1 MFDGIDLKNL
11 NLGDMLN
18 KFQDMAKEQQEKSS
32 QNLFTAKAGG
42 GMVEISIN
50 GNSEVVDLKID
61 DSLLEDKDSLQILL
75 ISCMND
81 IIKQSEENKKRMAMS
96 LMGNLG
102 GLGNLGQKQM
112 KELLEKFEDYLLN
125 NLPKIDTFH
134 PHFENAMQDMLKAG
148 GKRFRP
154 MLLLSVVNSKKP
166 LLVEN
171 SLKVALAVEFL
182 HTYSLVHDD
191 LPSMDN
197 ADLRRGFTT
206 LHKKYDEVTAILVGD
221 ALNSESFN
229 LIANSS
235 LHNDIKIELIK
246 LLAENGGL
254 NGMII
259 GQAIDC
265 YFEKQI
271 LELEKLEFLHIHKTA
286 KLIASSLKMGAII
299 SNYDE
304 KIQEELYNFGLDI
317 GLLFQIQDDIIDELE
332 SSEIAGK
339 TTKNDSLKN
348 SFVNLLGLEESLKS
362 ADNLATKCL
371 ETMNSFDKNLKD
383 SLWELLINYINR
395 HKKYN
400 S

>member
-1 MFDGIDLKNL
+1 
-11 NLGDMLN
+11 
-18 KFQDMAKEQQEKSS
+18 
-32 QNLFTAKAGG
+32 
-42 GMVEISIN
+42 
-50 GNSEVVDLKID
+50 
-61 DSLLEDKDSLQILL
+61 
-75 ISCMND
+75 
-81 IIKQSEENKKRMAMS
+81 
-96 LMGNLG
+96 
-102 GLGNLGQKQM
+102 M
-112 KELLEKFEDYLLN
+112 KELLEKFEDYLFN

-182 HTYSLVHDD
+182 HTYSLIHDD

-371 ETMNSFDKNLKD
+371 ETMNIFDKNLKD